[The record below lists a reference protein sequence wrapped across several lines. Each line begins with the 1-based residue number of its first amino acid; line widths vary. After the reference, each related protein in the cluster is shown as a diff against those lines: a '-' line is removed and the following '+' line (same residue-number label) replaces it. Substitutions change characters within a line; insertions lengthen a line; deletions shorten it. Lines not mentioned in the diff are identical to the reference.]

1 MPKGLCLITVG
12 HFQMVQED
20 LCVSQGKIREHCIMV
35 IWLDHC
41 IEFQS
46 VVALNGIM
54 ANLFGSVKRKYYGS
68 ATLADSLVLIE
79 LEQHSFGIV
88 MGTLCTFRE
97 STYPLR
103 FHLQ

>member
-1 MPKGLCLITVG
+1 MPKDLCLITVG

-20 LCVSQGKIREHCIMV
+20 LCVSQGKIREYFIVV

-46 VVALNGIM
+46 VVALNWIM

-68 ATLADSLVLIE
+68 AALADSLVLKE
-79 LEQHSFGIV
+79 LEQHSFGTV
-88 MGTLCTFRE
+88 MGTLCTFGE
-97 STYPLR
+97 SAYPLR